1 MRRFIVGT
9 LALFGTLLLAYF
21 MEGGKPIDLLLPS
34 PLIIVV
40 CVPICAVLAV
50 WSLKDWGRA
59 WKEAFASGA
68 AAGDD
73 RGESSAAVSSARL
86 WDFYEKAS
94 YIAGIVGFILGLTII
109 FRELGKNPDESRVY
123 AGFAVNCVA
132 PILAIFLA
140 MVARILKARV
150 EKNARN

>member
-1 MRRFIVGT
+1 MRRFIIGT
-9 LALFGTLLLAYF
+9 LALFGTLLLAYY
-21 MEGGKPIDLLLPS
+21 MEGGKPIDLILPS

-68 AAGDD
+68 AAGEA
-73 RGESSAAVSSARL
+73 RGDSSAKL

-109 FRELGKNPDESRVY
+109 FRELDKNPDASRVY
-123 AGFAVNCVA
+123 AGFAVNCIT

-150 EKNARN
+150 EKNARA